1 MPRLRVPFAL
11 VALCLS
17 AAPVSDLRAQE
28 QPVRYELDE
37 VEPALEETIRR
48 ELAKGTA
55 SVSIAVVQGEQIVW
69 TAAYG
74 DANATT
80 GTPATPA
87 TIYST
92 GSTGKSITATAVMQ
106 LVEAGEVDLD
116 EPANRYLDG
125 VRIQDRLQADQPVTV
140 RDLLSHT
147 SGLTC
152 EFRTRPVFS
161 RSLPPNLAELTER
174 TYSVRP
180 PGVEYEYCN
189 AAYGIAG
196 YLVEQVSGEEYEEY
210 IVNHVLKPVGATT
223 PAPVRPT
230 AEMAE
235 VMARTYDRGE
245 DGTPQ
250 PVRRVFFDVYPAGDL
265 YLTAVDMARYLG
277 AHLNGGAFGG
287 SRILSE
293 ASVREMRRPHVPR
306 PPSPD
311 SVERHYGLGFV
322 VEEAVDGHTIIAHG
336 GTVFGMNA
344 HLIGDVEARLG
355 VYVMTNSAG
364 HEVIARRALELF
376 RGAPLQAEG
385 DGVR

>member
-1 MPRLRVPFAL
+1 MSPLHVPFAL
-11 VALCLS
+11 TALCLPLAS
-17 AAPVSDLRAQE
+17 VSGLRAQE
-28 QPVRYELDE
+28 KAVPYDLDQVR
-37 VEPALEETIRR
+37 PALEATIRA

-55 SVSIAVVQGEQIVW
+55 SVSIAVVEGERIVW

-106 LVEAGEVDLD
+106 LVEAGLVDLD
-116 EPANRYLDG
+116 EPANRYLG
-125 VRIQDRLQADQPVTV
+125 EHRVQDRLQTDQPVTV

-161 RSLPPNLAELTER
+161 RSLPPDLAELTDR
-174 TYSVRP
+174 TYSIRP

-196 YLVEQVSGEEYEEY
+196 YLVEQVSGEEYEDY
-210 IVNHVLKPVGATT
+210 IVNHVLAPVGATT

-230 AEMAE
+230 AAMAE
-235 VMARTYDRGE
+235 VMARTYERGE
-245 DGTPQ
+245 NGEPQ
-250 PVRRVFFDVYPAGDL
+250 PVARVFFDVYPAGDL
-265 YLTAVDMARYLG
+265 YLTAEDMARYLG
-277 AHLNGGAFGG
+277 AHLNGGTFGG

-293 ASVREMRRPHVPR
+293 ASVLEMRRPHVRR
-306 PPSPD
+306 PPASD
-311 SVERHYGLGFV
+311 GVERQYGLGFV
-322 VEEAVDGHTIIAHG
+322 VEEAADGHTIIAHG
-336 GTVFGMNA
+336 GTVYGMNA

-355 VYVMTNSAG
+355 VYVMTNSRG
-364 HEVIARRALELF
+364 QEVIARRALELL
-376 RGAPLQAEG
+376 RGAPLQG
-385 DGVR
+385 PPSSGG